1 MIESN
6 INRDLEN
13 KIDLYVNGKLTA
25 DEINDLWVELIQD
38 GYYLDYTKSLANIK
52 AVIQQ
57 EKKFKQYPM
66 YQFRKVAY
74 YGVAAAIAIIIGV
87 IGVLNF
93 NVNSRETSTFVA
105 VDWIEYDTYRSA
117 NSDNPD
123 VIDNEIIKAAIKLA
137 NDGYVKEAI
146 EMLENELLTEADN
159 ATIAE
164 LSLSLGSIQYN
175 HGDYTNALK
184 NFERVISIQGIDV
197 QMLEKGFWY
206 LANTQIQLDN
216 FDAAEESLQ
225 KTLSMNGQYSRV
237 AKRYLNAIN
246 NLD

>member
-6 INRDLEN
+6 INRNLEN

-38 GYYLDYTKSLANIK
+38 EYYLDYTKSLANIR

-57 EKKFKQYPM
+57 EKKSKQYPM
-66 YQFRKVAY
+66 YRLRKVAS
-74 YGVAAAIAIIIGV
+74 YGVAAAIAIIIGIV
-87 IGVLNF
+87 GVLNF
-93 NVNSRETSTFVA
+93 NIDNTELNSFDAVN
-105 VDWIEYDTYRSA
+105 WIEYDTYRSS
-117 NSDNPD
+117 NNDNPA
-123 VIDNEIIKAAIKLA
+123 IIGNELIKAAIKLA
-137 NDGYVKEAI
+137 NDGYAKEAI
-146 EMLENELLTEADN
+146 EMLEKELLTETDN

-164 LSLSLGSIQYN
+164 LLLSLGSIQYN
-175 HGDYTNALK
+175 HGDYSNALI
-184 NFERVISIQGIDV
+184 NFKRVISIQDIEF

-206 LANTQIQLDN
+206 LANTQIQLDDLA
-216 FDAAEESLQ
+216 DAEISLQ

-237 AKRYLNAIN
+237 AERYLNAIN